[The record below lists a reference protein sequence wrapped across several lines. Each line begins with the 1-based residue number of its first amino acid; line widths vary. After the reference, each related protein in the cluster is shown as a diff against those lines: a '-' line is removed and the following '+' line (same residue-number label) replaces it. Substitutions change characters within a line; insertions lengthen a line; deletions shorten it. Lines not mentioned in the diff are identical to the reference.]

1 MLAVCKVLALAFES
15 VFQGNLTMDL
25 TCDLQLLTG

>member
-1 MLAVCKVLALAFES
+1 MLAVYKVLALAFES
-15 VFQGNLTMDL
+15 LLQGNLTKDL